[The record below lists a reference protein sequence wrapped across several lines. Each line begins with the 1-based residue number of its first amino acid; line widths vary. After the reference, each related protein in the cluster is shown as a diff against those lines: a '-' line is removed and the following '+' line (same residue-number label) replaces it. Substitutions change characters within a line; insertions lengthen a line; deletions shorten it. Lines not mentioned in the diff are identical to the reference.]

1 MLKILSDNP
10 IHTDLGLLIVR
21 LGVGLSMA
29 IFHGWGKISGGPEA
43 WTQVG
48 GSMPDLGLSFAPVFW
63 GFLAAFAEFG
73 GSILIVLGVLTRP
86 AALMLA
92 FTMFVAVTVHLGMPA
107 ESPNAG
113 WKGASHAIELLAV
126 YTMIVLTG
134 PGRFSLGR
142 RW

>member
-1 MLKILSDNP
+1 MLKILSGNP
-10 IHTDLGLLIVR
+10 IHTDLGLLILR

-29 IFHGWGKISGGPEA
+29 VVHGWGKISGGPEL
-43 WTQVG
+43 WTQ
-48 GSMPDLGLSFAPVFW
+48 LGANMGNFGLAFAPAMW

-73 GSILIVLGVLTRP
+73 GSILLVIGVLTRP

-92 FTMFVAVTVHLGMPA
+92 FTMFVAVVTHLGMPA
-107 ESPNAG
+107 ENPNAG
-113 WKGASHAIELLAV
+113 WSGASHAIELLAV
-126 YTMIVLTG
+126 YVTIVLTG